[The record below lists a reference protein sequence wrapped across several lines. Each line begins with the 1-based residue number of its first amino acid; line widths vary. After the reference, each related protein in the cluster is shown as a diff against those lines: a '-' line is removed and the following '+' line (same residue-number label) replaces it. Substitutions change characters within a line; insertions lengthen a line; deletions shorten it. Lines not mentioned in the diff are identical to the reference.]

1 MVTILPTLSQINL
14 IIDRF
19 YSDNASDIKKQYC
32 DLRKRILT
40 WLEVWNVKPEIHN
53 QQ

>member
-1 MVTILPTLSQINL
+1 MLSLLSQIYL

-19 YSDNASDIKKQYC
+19 FLDNGSDIKKQYC

-40 WLEVWNVKPEIHN
+40 WLEVCNVKPETHN